1 MYEIVVGIDRDETRA
16 RAQATELTSLPLDT
30 ESVHVTLV
38 HDFEQNREGAF
49 VTQIASVRR
58 AKELLEDAGIDV
70 SLEGTSGDP
79 GAAIRQ
85 VADDQDAD
93 LIVLAGRKRSPA
105 GKALF
110 GSVTQDVILGTDR
123 SVLVVS
129 SERDED

>member
-16 RAQATELTSLPLDT
+16 RTQATEITEMPLDT
-30 ESVHVTLV
+30 ESIHVTLV
-38 HDFEQNREGAF
+38 HDFEENREGAR
-49 VTQIASVRR
+49 VTQVAAVRR
-58 AKELLEDAGIDV
+58 AKELLEEEGMDV
-70 SLEGTSGDP
+70 SLEGTSGKP
-79 GAAIRQ
+79 ASGILE
-85 VADDQDAD
+85 VADARDAD

-129 SERDED
+129 SDQD